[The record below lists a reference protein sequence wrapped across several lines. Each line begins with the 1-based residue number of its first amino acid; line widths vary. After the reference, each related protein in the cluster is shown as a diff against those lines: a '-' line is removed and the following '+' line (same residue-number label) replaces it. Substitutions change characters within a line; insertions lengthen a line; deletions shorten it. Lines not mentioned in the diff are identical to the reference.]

1 MKTINIYSFS
11 ELNPNAQQRVID
23 HARDND
29 EYMMTQLWRD
39 EEAFQIEQF
48 TQLLENQGLDDVE
61 IEYTGFSS
69 QGDGLSFTA
78 EVTDLS
84 LFLQSIGVTGTPLL
98 NDEDM
103 LENLMVYIERAPRSH
118 YCHENTCGI
127 RIYGQENCL
136 DLIAASELSSLI
148 HANGEQWRTGLCRKF
163 YRELEKAYDL
173 ATGDETIRSWLLE
186 DDREC
191 WTEAGNPVV

>member
-1 MKTINIYSFS
+1 MRTINLYSFS

-23 HARDND
+23 RARDND
-29 EYMMTQLWRD
+29 EGMMTQLWRD
-39 EEAFQIEQF
+39 EEAFQIQQF
-48 TQLLENQGLDDVE
+48 TQLLENQGLDDAL

-84 LFLQSIGVTGTPLL
+84 LFLQSIGVTGTSLL
-98 NDEDM
+98 NDEDL

-148 HANGEQWRTGLCRKF
+148 HANGEQWRTGLCRRF
-163 YRELEKAYDL
+163 YRELEKAYDQ
-173 ATGDETIRSWLLE
+173 ATSDEAIRVWLEGD
-186 DDREC
+186 DVEC

>member
-1 MKTINIYSFS
+1 MKTINLYSFS

-39 EEAFQIEQF
+39 EEAFQIQQF
-48 TQLLENQGLDDVE
+48 TQLLENQGLDDAL

-98 NDEDM
+98 NDEDL
-103 LENLMVYIERAPRSH
+103 LENLMVYIERAPGSH

-136 DLIAASELSSLI
+136 DPNAASELSSLI
-148 HANGEQWRTGLCRKF
+148 HANGEQWRTGLCRRF
-163 YRELEKAYDL
+163 YRELEKAYDQSTSDEAIRVWL
-173 ATGDETIRSWLLE
+173 EGDDAEY
-186 DDREC
+186 

>member
-1 MKTINIYSFS
+1 MKTINLYSFS

-29 EYMMTQLWRD
+29 EDMMAQLWRD
-39 EEAFQIEQF
+39 EEAFQLEQF
-48 TQLLENQGLDDVE
+48 TQTLNNQGLDDVE

-78 EVTDLS
+78 EVTDLA

-98 NDEDM
+98 NDEDL

-127 RIYGQENCL
+127 RVYGQDNCE
-136 DLIAASELSSLI
+136 DRNAASELSGLI

-163 YRELEKAYDL
+163 YRQLEKAYDQSTSDEAIREWL
-173 ATGDETIRSWLLE
+173 EGD
-186 DDREC
+186 DAEC